1 MKILDIIVEAAPSN
15 MTPAEINA
23 VIDAW
28 KKQNPEAVAKYKV
41 DPLAGK
47 NPAAANLLRTAV
59 GIAPLVQLNL
69 NLYALEQ
76 VAAQPLATFQQSNP
90 KFASFTQEQKDSYI
104 KQMRDMYYGVWSA
117 QFLIPILGAW
127 LKKGTPVV
135 NVLFDFLEGYI
146 GRIPGKAGG
155 LIRGAITAAGSLFV
169 LWLAS
174 EQGIAWLA
182 DSIFM
187 PIIRMTGSGVAFTWD
202 KIWPWIQEKTG
213 IPLDKVNPNT
223 QTAVD
228 NDRKA
233 TLGGMKLMDP
243 YEFAN
248 KEQDLIKRMND
259 KNKQTGGGI
268 VPGGN

>member
-1 MKILDIIVEAAPSN
+1 MKILDIITEAPGT
-15 MTPAEINA
+15 MTQAEIDA
-23 VIDAW
+23 VVGNW
-28 KKQNPEAVAKYKV
+28 KKQNPDAVAKLSKA

-59 GIAPLVQLNL
+59 GIAPLIELNL
-69 NLYALEQ
+69 NLYALDQ

-90 KFASFTQEQKDSYI
+90 KFASFTQEQKDAYI

-117 QFLIPILGAW
+117 QILIPILATW

-135 NVLFDFLEGYI
+135 NTLFDFLESYI

-155 LIRGAITAAGSLFV
+155 LLRAAIVAAGSGIV
-169 LWLAS
+169 LWLGTDS
-174 EQGIAWLA
+174 GIAWLA
-182 DSIFM
+182 GSIFM
-187 PIIRMTGSGVAFTWD
+187 PIIRMTGTGVAFTWD

-228 NDRKA
+228 NDRVANFKG
-233 TLGGMKLMDP
+233 LNLMDP
-243 YEFAN
+243 NEFIKHQN
-248 KEQDLIKRMND
+248 DQDERMKQLKRF
-259 KNKQTGGGI
+259 
-268 VPGGN
+268 